1 MSKKSLLVISQNFY
15 PEIGSA
21 GNRIKNIYQLLNEE
35 YEVHVLTTEASY
47 PNKKLY
53 SEEQFWHD
61 RELNEDEQIYRV
73 KVANRKYTRNMFN
86 RLLYYLE
93 MMCRMIWMILFSKS
107 IYDAVFVTSPP
118 IFLGV
123 VGILAKFR
131 FKAKLILDVRDLWP
145 DSLRGVGVFN
155 YKWIISLFRM
165 MEKSMYNRADSIVI
179 NSQGFYSHI
188 AANLKKD
195 KPIYFVPNS
204 IRKEELVFKEQ
215 RKGEFSA
222 VYSGNIGLAQDIEF
236 LKQLSQALYKKEIRL
251 NVVGFG
257 LKKGEFQQFVKEHK
271 LHNVHFI
278 RAMTRKECLNL
289 IKQNNVGVLCLKDEE
304 VFDTVLP
311 GKLIDYIACGLPIA
325 AGASGHIK
333 ALIEEKGIGYVSE
346 SRNVEEIVQFIVH
359 LKNHQHVAEAIALNN
374 QKVIHRDFLWESNI
388 RTLMDAIEDEKA
400 VQKVCKLEPKKEMI
414 NIDSKVN

>member
-1 MSKKSLLVISQNFY
+1 MSKKKLLVISQNFY

-21 GNRIKNIYQLLNEE
+21 GNRIKNIYQLLNEQ

-53 SEEQFWHD
+53 IEKQFWHD
-61 RELNEDEQIYRV
+61 RELNEDEHIHRV
-73 KVANRKYTRNMFN
+73 KIANRKYTRNMFN

-107 IYDAVFVTSPP
+107 KYDAVFVTSPP

-155 YKWIISLFRM
+155 YKWIISLFKV
-165 MEKSMYNRADSIVI
+165 MEKYMYNRADSIVI
-179 NSQGFYSHI
+179 NSRGFHRHI
-188 AANLKKD
+188 MARLKKD
-195 KPIYFVPNS
+195 TPIYFVPNS
-204 IRKEELVFKEQ
+204 IREEELAIEQ
-215 RKGEFSA
+215 PKKGEFA
-222 VYSGNIGLAQDIEF
+222 VVYSGNIGLAQDVEF
-236 LKQLSQALYKKEIRL
+236 LKQLSKSLYGEDIRL

-278 RAMTRKECLNL
+278 RAMTRRECLEL

-304 VFDTVLP
+304 IFDTVLP

-325 AGASGHIK
+325 AGASGYIK
-333 ALIEEKGIGYVSE
+333 SVIEEKGIGYVSE
-346 SRNVEEIVQFIVH
+346 TRNVEEIVQFIVH
-359 LKNHQHVAEAIALNN
+359 LKNHQNVAKEIALNN
-374 QKVIHRDFLWESNI
+374 QKVIYRDFLWESNI
-388 RTLMDAIEDEKA
+388 NTLIDAIEDENA
-400 VQKVCKLEPKKEMI
+400 IQKVCKLEPKKEMVNI
-414 NIDSKVN
+414 NSKVN